1 MVYGTRTPTKRP
13 LHGSNRDL
21 TKRSRLEGSVMSSIA
36 VSKLSIPAFN
46 GPRTP
51 TRYFAQFSPS
61 SIRDHRLIRPRLQYY
76 FRSKENAPSGVSDR
90 KLRRRS
96 KSASNLLNPLS
107 AVKST
112 IGSRFGNVFRTPQ
125 PAKKGSRI
133 PKRKFY
139 VIVTS
144 SASTPS

>member
-1 MVYGTRTPTKRP
+1 MER
-13 LHGSNRDL
+13 
-21 TKRSRLEGSVMSSIA
+21 
-36 VSKLSIPAFN
+36 
-46 GPRTP
+46 
-51 TRYFAQFSPS
+51 
-61 SIRDHRLIRPRLQYY
+61 Y
-76 FRSKENAPSGVSDR
+76 FRSKENAPSGVTDR

-133 PKRKFY
+133 PKRKYYFS
-139 VIVTS
+139 TS
-144 SASTPS
+144 TMTS

>member
-1 MVYGTRTPTKRP
+1 MARE
-13 LHGSNRDL
+13 HQQGSQN
-21 TKRSRLEGSVMSSIA
+21 THNFEGSLTIWI
-36 VSKLSIPAFN
+36 KKTDL
-46 GPRTP
+46 
-51 TRYFAQFSPS
+51 
-61 SIRDHRLIRPRLQYY
+61 Y

-133 PKRKFY
+133 PKRKFS

-144 SASTPS
+144 STTVQTDSVLEPVKQSKVYSHLP

>member
-51 TRYFAQFSPS
+51 TRYFIFLPS
-61 SIRDHRLIRPRLQYY
+61 SIRDHRHIRPRVQHY

-133 PKRKFY
+133 PKRKCY

-144 SASTPS
+144 SVSTSS